1 MGIWG
6 RRRGRLR
13 HSVGIE
19 TKGGRFTRLIP
30 KGEPLPASVTETFT
44 TADPNQS
51 AIQLRPFQGEGQLVS
66 FNQGLGLFEVTEIPP
81 AGPGEPLVYVTFHVD
96 AQGKLSITAQEDGTG
111 RDLPVLRR

>member
-30 KGEPLPASVTETFT
+30 K
-44 TADPNQS
+44 
-51 AIQLRPFQGEGQLVS
+51 
-66 FNQGLGLFEVTEIPP
+66 
-81 AGPGEPLVYVTFHVD
+81 GEPLVYVTFHVD